1 MTLISNSA
9 NSSIEIGKDLAKKL
23 IPGNIIALRGT
34 LGSGKTTLVKGIAIG
49 LDITDEITS
58 PTYTIISEYTGKINL
73 FHMDL
78 YRIDSIEEFELLGTD
93 EFMYDKNITIIE
105 WSEKISEYLPENTII
120 VDISILPGK
129 NRKIE
134 IEGI

>member
-1 MTLISNSA
+1 
-9 NSSIEIGKDLAKKL
+9 
-23 IPGNIIALRGT
+23 
-34 LGSGKTTLVKGIAIG
+34 
-49 LDITDEITS
+49 
-58 PTYTIISEYTGKINL
+58 
-73 FHMDL
+73 MDL
-78 YRIDSIEEFELLGTD
+78 YRIDSLEEFELLGTD